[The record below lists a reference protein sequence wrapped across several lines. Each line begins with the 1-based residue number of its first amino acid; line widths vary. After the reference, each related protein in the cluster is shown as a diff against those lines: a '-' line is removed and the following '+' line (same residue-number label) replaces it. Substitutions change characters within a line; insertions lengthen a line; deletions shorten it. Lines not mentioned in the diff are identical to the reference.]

1 MQSCVKFENNV
12 ILGSGLR
19 NKSVQ
24 TTWGQGGKAIKWTTL
39 PGCQEA
45 FNKKPTLAHYIGNQ
59 VSE

>member
-12 ILGSGLR
+12 ILESGLR

-24 TTWGQGGKAIKWTTL
+24 TTWGQGGKAT
-39 PGCQEA
+39 GCQEA
-45 FNKKPTLAHYIGNQ
+45 FNKKSTLAHCIGNQ